1 MKVFSFDS
9 DGHGDGDEVP
19 PEVEKAM
26 NQLADALTEFL
37 VSPDGKG
44 RPTPSSHKVRTE
56 EEIAERQAD
65 HDRFDE
71 LQAHLEKAKGTSV
84 STTDGYKLR
93 VLAYTALMEAVNANQ
108 CIHDNKMADDL
119 LAMADRLDELDLK
132 ESVIGA

>member
-1 MKVFSFDS
+1 MKIFSFS
-9 DGHGDGDEVP
+9 DGHSDSDEVP

-26 NQLADALTEFL
+26 NELADALTHIFL
-37 VSPDGKG
+37 DGEGK
-44 RPTPSSHKVRTE
+44 PTPPSHKVRTKE
-56 EEIAERQAD
+56 AIAERQAD

-93 VLAYTALMEAVNANQ
+93 VVAYTALMDDIGTDQ

>member
-1 MKVFSFDS
+1 MRVFSFDS
-9 DGHGDGDEVP
+9 DGHSDGDEVP

-26 NQLADALTEFL
+26 NELADALTGFIMKKQ
-37 VSPDGKG
+37 SPHEGDDEKG
-44 RPTPSSHKVRTE
+44 
-56 EEIAERQAD
+56 AEAD

-93 VLAYTALMEAVNANQ
+93 AVAYTALMDDIGTDQ

>member
-1 MKVFSFDS
+1 MKIFSF
-9 DGHGDGDEVP
+9 GNGDKPEEVEIP
-19 PEVEKAM
+19 PEVKAAM
-26 NQLADALTEFL
+26 ESLAEALTEHIMDKPGFRHEG
-37 VSPDGKG
+37 D
-44 RPTPSSHKVRTE
+44 TE
-56 EEIAERQAD
+56 EHDVFKAD
-65 HDRFDE
+65 HDKFDE

-93 VLAYTALMEAVNANQ
+93 VVAYTALMDDIGTDQ

>member
-1 MKVFSFDS
+1 MRVFSFDS
-9 DGHGDGDEVP
+9 DGHSDGDEVP
-19 PEVEKAM
+19 PEVEAAM
-26 NQLADALTEFL
+26 ESLAEALTEHIMDKPGFRHEG
-37 VSPDGKG
+37 DDEKG
-44 RPTPSSHKVRTE
+44 
-56 EEIAERQAD
+56 AEFKAD
-65 HDRFDE
+65 HDKFDQ

-93 VLAYTALMEAVNANQ
+93 VVAYTALMDDIGTDR

>member
-1 MKVFSFDS
+1 MKVFRFDDHS
-9 DGHGDGDEVP
+9 DGDEVP

-37 VSPDGKG
+37 VPGEGDSKSP
-44 RPTPSSHKVRTE
+44 PSSHKVRTKE
-56 EEIAERQAD
+56 AIAERQAD
-65 HDRFDE
+65 HAKFDE

-93 VLAYTALMEAVNANQ
+93 VVAYTALMDDIGTSQ